1 VTPRVVAVWTCVAL
15 ALLSSALTL
24 PDTWR
29 WLSEQRTE
37 LEELGPADRI
47 QAPGFN
53 NRLPVGGFDFF
64 HANVHRGDSV
74 YVLARPGTTVRG
86 VDFPTGA
93 RTFAR
98 YYLLPAIV
106 VQRPEDATVVV
117 GIGRDPRELGLRY
130 RTEFRQ
136 DPFYVARVT
145 DPS

>member
-1 VTPRVVAVWTCVAL
+1 VTPRVVAVWICVAL

-53 NRLPVGGFDFF
+53 NRLPVGGFDLFR
-64 HANVHRGDSV
+64 ANVRRGDTV
-74 YVLARPGTTVRG
+74 YVLARAGTTVRG

-106 VQRPEDATVVV
+106 VERPEDATVVV

-130 RTEFRQ
+130 RSEQRQ
-136 DPFYVARVT
+136 DPFYVGRVR

>member
-1 VTPRVVAVWTCVAL
+1 VTRPAVVVCAAL

-29 WLSEQRTE
+29 WLSDQRSD
-37 LEELGPADRI
+37 LERLGPADRI

-64 HANVHRGDSV
+64 RANLRRGDTV
-74 YVLARPGTTVRG
+74 FVLARPGTTVRG

-106 VQRPEDATVVV
+106 VDRPEEATVVV
-117 GIGRDPRELGLRY
+117 GIGRDPEELGLDY
-130 RTEFRQ
+130 RTELRE
-136 DPFYVARVT
+136 DAFYLARVR
-145 DPS
+145 DPA